1 MEVFDDVHFVR
12 LRCRVRRTKYLA
24 ADDDGRGVCLSSQRA
39 AHNTVWA
46 VHHVEGAV
54 EGAEGGPFVL
64 LRGAYG
70 RYLFATDVQA
80 ATGPTHG
87 VTAVQHGRPHPNTP
101 RGMLWQAIRRR
112 ASFVMRSAGGR
123 YLRANGKYLRW
134 RVAVTVAGDDGSTM
148 LQWAVEAVPLRLERP
163 TLIDPPPQLMRRRRG
178 GPPTEQEVSRQI
190 RYVRAG
196 SEGEVDEQGWR
207 TVRINTNS
215 LMQLRLT
222 LANLLGQNR
231 SALHTTLC
239 VRAGAHAE
247 LSPLLIDLPISNERV
262 DIVIITHGT
271 PVDSSLVY
279 PNVDAIE

>member
-1 MEVFDDVHFVR
+1 
-12 LRCRVRRTKYLA
+12 
-24 ADDDGRGVCLSSQRA
+24 
-39 AHNTVWA
+39 
-46 VHHVEGAV
+46 
-54 EGAEGGPFVL
+54 
-64 LRGAYG
+64 
-70 RYLFATDVQA
+70 
-80 ATGPTHG
+80 
-87 VTAVQHGRPHPNTP
+87 
-101 RGMLWQAIRRR
+101 MLI
-112 ASFVMRSAGGR
+112 
-123 YLRANGKYLRW
+123 
-134 RVAVTVAGDDGSTM
+134 DGSVF
-148 LQWAVEAVPLRLERP
+148 Q
-163 TLIDPPPQLMRRRRG
+163 QLMRRRG

-196 SEGEVDEQGWR
+196 ADGEVDEQGWR

-271 PVDSSLVY
+271 PGEEVIDSLVFL
-279 PNVDAIE
+279 ASSCAFLT

>member
-1 MEVFDDVHFVR
+1 M
-12 LRCRVRRTKYLA
+12 
-24 ADDDGRGVCLSSQRA
+24 
-39 AHNTVWA
+39 
-46 VHHVEGAV
+46 
-54 EGAEGGPFVL
+54 
-64 LRGAYG
+64 
-70 RYLFATDVQA
+70 
-80 ATGPTHG
+80 
-87 VTAVQHGRPHPNTP
+87 
-101 RGMLWQAIRRR
+101 
-112 ASFVMRSAGGR
+112 
-123 YLRANGKYLRW
+123 
-134 RVAVTVAGDDGSTM
+134 
-148 LQWAVEAVPLRLERP
+148 
-163 TLIDPPPQLMRRRRG
+163 RRRG

-196 SEGEVDEQGWR
+196 ADGEVDEQGWR

-271 PVDSSLVY
+271 SGEEVIDSLVFL
-279 PNVDAIE
+279 ASSCAFLT